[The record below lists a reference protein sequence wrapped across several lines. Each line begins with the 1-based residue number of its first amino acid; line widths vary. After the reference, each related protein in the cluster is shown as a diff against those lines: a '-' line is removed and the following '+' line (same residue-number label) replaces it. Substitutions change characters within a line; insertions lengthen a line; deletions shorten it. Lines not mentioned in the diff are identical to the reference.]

1 MSKLRVISFLLI
13 TLVSVRLFGTDG
25 PCDFRK
31 VITESFHVLTLDD
44 NHDEVLNDSYLSH
57 IKVKYRG
64 IFLPAIQFRAQHF
77 MTVRLETVSLD
88 NYQHEFVQDNFR
100 PPVS

>member
-1 MSKLRVISFLLI
+1 MISFLLI
-13 TLVSVRLFGTDG
+13 SLVSIRLFGTDG

-31 VITESFHVLTLDD
+31 VVTESFHVLTLDD

-57 IKVKYRG
+57 TKVKYRG
-64 IFLPAIQFRAQHF
+64 IFLPAIQFSAQPF
-77 MTVRLETVSLD
+77 ITVGFENVTLD

>member
-1 MSKLRVISFLLI
+1 MISFLLI
-13 TLVSVRLFGTDG
+13 SLVSIRLFGSDG

-31 VITESFHVLTLDD
+31 IVTESFHVLTLDD

-57 IKVKYRG
+57 TKVKYRG
-64 IFLPAIQFRAQHF
+64 VFLPMILI
-77 MTVRLETVSLD
+77 RLPLYKVVEAEVFILD
-88 NYQHEFVQDNFR
+88 DYPHIYIQDNFR